1 MSKSAFIAVLFSY
14 MQVAGFAQGKATDNK
29 KPAPNADYSR
39 AVRLAASKP
48 DSALYYYA
56 QYRITTSAKD
66 SLVLKKE
73 ISFYNN
79 VGSLYLAR
87 YMTDSTLYRPDL
99 KKGLTLLKNV
109 IDIDSTDL
117 QANFNLML
125 VYYNNG
131 VWNIIH
137 GDYCKQRELIKNTD
151 WQQPDS
157 EIPSLVKLLEC
168 IKPEE
173 YEKYHITD
181 PFRAALPFAL
191 RVYRKD
197 PSNKTVLEALQGI
210 YIALGD
216 EKQSEFYKAKFEK
229 AQRKK

>member
-1 MSKSAFIAVLFSY
+1 MSKSAFIAVLFSF
-14 MQVAGFAQGKATDNK
+14 MNVAGFAQGKATDQK
-29 KPAPNADYSR
+29 KPVPNPNYIR
-39 AVRLAASKP
+39 AVRLAESKP

-79 VGSLYLAR
+79 VGSMYLAR

-99 KKGLTLLKNV
+99 KKGLNLLKNV
-109 IDIDSTDL
+109 IEIDSTDL
-117 QANFNLML
+117 KANINLML

-137 GDYCKQRELIKNTD
+137 GDFCKQRELIKNTD
-151 WQQPDS
+151 WNQPDA
-157 EIPSLVKLLEC
+157 EIPSLTKLLEC

-197 PSNKTVLEALQGI
+197 PSNKKVLEALQGI
-210 YIALGD
+210 YMALSD
-216 EKQSEFYKAKFEK
+216 QKQSEVYKAKLEK
-229 AQRKK
+229 AQRK

>member
-1 MSKSAFIAVLFSY
+1 MSKSAFIAVLFSF
-14 MQVAGFAQGKATDNK
+14 MNVAGFAQEKATDHK
-29 KPAPNADYSR
+29 KPVPNTNYSR
-39 AVRLAASKP
+39 AVRLVESKP

-56 QYRITTSAKD
+56 QYRITTSATD
-66 SLVLKKE
+66 THALKKD
-73 ISFYNN
+73 INFYNYA
-79 VGSLYLAR
+79 GSIYLGR

-99 KKGLTLLKNV
+99 KKGLALLKKV
-109 IDIDSTDL
+109 IEIDSTDL
-117 QANFNLML
+117 KANFNLML

-151 WQQPDS
+151 LDRPDP

-197 PSNKTVLEALQGI
+197 PSNKGILEALQGI
-210 YIALGD
+210 YMALSD
-216 EKQSEFYKAKFEK
+216 QTQSKVYKVKLEKIYG
-229 AQRKK
+229 KK

>member
-1 MSKSAFIAVLFSY
+1 MSKSAFIAVLFSF
-14 MQVAGFAQGKATDNK
+14 MNVAGFAQGKATDQK
-29 KPAPNADYSR
+29 KPVPNPNYIR
-39 AVRLAASKP
+39 AVRLAESKP

-66 SLVLKKE
+66 NLVLKKE
-73 ISFYNN
+73 ISFYNK
-79 VGSLYLAR
+79 VGFMYLAR

-137 GDYCKQRELIKNTD
+137 GDFCKQRELIKNTD
-151 WQQPDS
+151 WNQPDA
-157 EIPSLVKLLEC
+157 EIPSLTKLLEC

-173 YEKYHITD
+173 YEKYHISD
-181 PFRAALPFAL
+181 PFRDALPYAL

-197 PSNKTVLEALQGI
+197 PSNKGILEALQGI
-210 YIALGD
+210 YMALGD
-216 EKQSEFYKAKFEK
+216 EKKSQVYKVKLEK
-229 AQRKK
+229 ANRK